1 MAPPYVRI
9 GRRRWAGALATASV
23 LLLGLCWIDWWYG
36 GSAWFGVPYPWF
48 VTAALLINIAL
59 TARWPTLKRTIV
71 AGFQRWMLNPL
82 VRLLQQVGLTLGWS
96 LVETTG
102 RRTGQRRVVPVG
114 NGLVGSQFWIVAE
127 HGLRAGYVRNLARTG
142 RARAIRDGWRLRWR
156 TGIAHVLADD
166 DPYARQRWLIGRR
179 HPLRALNA
187 MIVRVLGTEPVT
199 IRIDLDEKTANPE
212 SSHQSAPR
220 PPVRALRPRSGP
232 GLNGSET
239 PHDLGRAIGTF
250 AEDPRPSD
258 LGSG

>member
-9 GRRRWAGALATASV
+9 GRRRWAGAVATASV

-127 HGLRAGYVRNLARTG
+127 HGLRAGYVRNLASNPHVRV
-142 RARAIRDGWRLRWR
+142 RLRDGWRLRWR

-179 HPLRALNA
+179 HPLRAQRND
-187 MIVRVLGTEPVT
+187 R
-199 IRIDLDEKTANPE
+199 
-212 SSHQSAPR
+212 PR
-220 PPVRALRPRSGP
+220 PRNRAGHDPHRPGRENCQP
-232 GLNGSET
+232 GELSSISAAT
-239 PHDLGRAIGTF
+239 ACPADF
-250 AEDPRPSD
+250 APEAAQA
-258 LGSG
+258 